1 MNSYWQIVELF
12 STGQQ
17 RIWVWSFLNV
27 FIFFWWWRHGLVSV
41 LALYSLALFPERYP
55 HPYFFFSSICMEAI
69 ETLTK
74 IINSIFYEY
83 KQLHT
88 VPTSESLHLFY
99 DFVNI

>member
-1 MNSYWQIVELF
+1 
-12 STGQQ
+12 
-17 RIWVWSFLNV
+17 
-27 FIFFWWWRHGLVSV
+27 
-41 LALYSLALFPERYP
+41 
-55 HPYFFFSSICMEAI
+55 MEAI

-83 KQLHT
+83 KKLHT